1 MKINRPTEKQINSAI
16 AALCL
21 TLMDERKWLYF
32 NQDQY
37 DDETQAVM
45 QQRINDKVYMIDF
58 LRELLLVP
66 QYFELTLADVKYC
79 PRCGKRLE

>member
-1 MKINRPTEKQINSAI
+1 M
-16 AALCL
+16 
-21 TLMDERKWLYF
+21 MDERKWLYF

-58 LRELLLVP
+58 LRELVVVP
-66 QYFELTLADVKYC
+66 QYFELGMINKETYERWKDSRTVE
-79 PRCGKRLE
+79 G